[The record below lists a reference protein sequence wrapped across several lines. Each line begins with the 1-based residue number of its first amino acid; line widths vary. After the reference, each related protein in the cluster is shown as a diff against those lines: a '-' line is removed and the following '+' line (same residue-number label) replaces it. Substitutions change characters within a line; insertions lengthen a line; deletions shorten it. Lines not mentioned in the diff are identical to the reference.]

1 MHPGARVSASLAA
14 ALAALVAG
22 GPVSVAQASPASAAV
37 APPPAPAPDAAPGPA
52 AAAPAAAT
60 PPPADPSAP
69 APALPATSTPDLAPA
84 SPGSA
89 AAAPAA
95 SAPALPTA
103 PSPAAAAG
111 GRPCRAELFRIRR
124 STNAN
129 EIVYA
134 AQLDEAGRLDED
146 DPLVAYWLMHAED
159 GHREGLNILEKM
171 LAYGFSADPAPEGGF
186 HVVLKAKKD
195 RPVHLALRNGCPV
208 AFIEIAGQPALLR
221 SIFVQTSSGGVIP
234 TVAHVDVT
242 GVDPASGR
250 DVSERI
256 VPN

>member
-1 MHPGARVSASLAA
+1 
-14 ALAALVAG
+14 
-22 GPVSVAQASPASAAV
+22 
-37 APPPAPAPDAAPGPA
+37 
-52 AAAPAAAT
+52 
-60 PPPADPSAP
+60 
-69 APALPATSTPDLAPA
+69 
-84 SPGSA
+84 
-89 AAAPAA
+89 
-95 SAPALPTA
+95 
-103 PSPAAAAG
+103 
-111 GRPCRAELFRIRR
+111 
-124 STNAN
+124 
-129 EIVYA
+129 
-134 AQLDEAGRLDED
+134 
-146 DPLVAYWLMHAED
+146 
-159 GHREGLNILEKM
+159 M
-171 LAYGFSADPAPEGGF
+171 LAYGFSAEPAPEGGF

>member
-1 MHPGARVSASLAA
+1 MHPSARVSASLAA

-22 GPVSVAQASPASAAV
+22 GPVSVARASPASATV
-37 APPPAPAPDAAPGPA
+37 ASPPATVASPPAPAPDAAPGPA

-60 PPPADPSAP
+60 SPPAEPSAP
-69 APALPATSTPDLAPA
+69 
-84 SPGSA
+84 
-89 AAAPAA
+89 
-95 SAPALPTA
+95 APALPTA

-111 GRPCRAELFRIRR
+111 GRPCRPELFRIRR

-134 AQLDEAGRLDED
+134 AQLDESGRLDED

-242 GVDPASGR
+242 GVDPTSGR
-250 DVSERI
+250 EVSERI
-256 VPN
+256 LPN

>member
-1 MHPGARVSASLAA
+1 VSASLAA

-37 APPPAPAPDAAPGPA
+37 APPPAPAPDAAPGPP
-52 AAAPAAAT
+52 AAAPAATPAAAT
-60 PPPADPSAP
+60 SPPADPSAP
-69 APALPATSTPDLAPA
+69 APALPATSTPGLAPA

-89 AAAPAA
+89 GAAPAA

-111 GRPCRAELFRIRR
+111 GRPCRPELFRIRR

-171 LAYGFSADPAPEGGF
+171 LAYGFSAEPAPEGGF

-234 TVAHVDVT
+234 TVAHVDLT

-256 VPN
+256 LPN